1 MRIHAALLTGTASIV
16 VIGLTATPAR
26 ADLEVLQGGLAVYDT
41 DRDITWVADANL
53 CLALGNCVNGNVE
66 GGMRWVDALK
76 WAYELDYLGYR
87 DWRLPSSLELD
98 GSGPCQGYC
107 SGSEMGH
114 VFYMELDGTAGAPLT
129 NFGPFTNIQIG
140 EYTQIKRYWS
150 REHIGINSPVA
161 ARTFN
166 FQSGQQGLE
175 VFGGDDDFLF
185 AWAVRDGKI
194 EDASTLAD
202 LIDKVSGVG
211 AGKSLEMKLTAA
223 QMNAAATC
231 GALGAFVHEVNAL
244 SGNLLDPA
252 LADELIDDATA
263 IAESAGCD

>member
-1 MRIHAALLTGTASIV
+1 MLIVLGLAAPRV
-16 VIGLTATPAR
+16 H
-26 ADLEVLQGGLAVYDT
+26 ADLEVLRDGLAVYDN

-53 CLALGNCVNGNVE
+53 CFTLGNCFNGDAE
-66 GGMRWVDALK
+66 GGMRWIDALK

-87 DWRLPSSLELD
+87 DWRLPTALELD

-114 VFYMELDGTAGAPLT
+114 LFYMELDGTVGAPLS

-166 FQSGQQGLE
+166 FQDGQQGLE
-175 VFGGDDDFLF
+175 AFGGDDDFLF
-185 AWAVRDGKI
+185 AWAVRDGRI
-194 EDASTLAD
+194 DDTVTLAD
-202 LIDKVSGVG
+202 LLDKVAGVG
-211 AGKSLEMKLTAA
+211 PGNSLSAKLKAA
-223 QMNAAATC
+223 EANANATC
-231 GALGAFVHEVNAL
+231 AVLAAFVHEASSL
-244 SGNLLDPA
+244 SGKLLEPA
-252 LADELIDDATA
+252 LADELIADATD
-263 IAESAGCD
+263 IAESTGCE